1 MKKGITMGTLPKGLS
16 IKEAFAMAKKY
27 GFDGVE
33 VAYTEDGELSPNTTP
48 AELAAVK
55 AEAERAGI
63 ELYSVFSTV
72 YWKHPFTYEP
82 EMENAMALARGQI
95 DAAAALGCN
104 SVLIVPGIV
113 SGEGE
118 PFGNIPYDVAYDR
131 ALSCMKELAAYGK
144 ARGVR
149 VGVENVWNK
158 FLLSPLEMRGFVD
171 AAGEGA
177 AAYFDAG
184 NVLVN
189 GYPEHWIDILGSRIC
204 KVHIKDFK
212 NKIGNIIGF
221 VDLFEGDVNF
231 KAVVEALHRVGY
243 DDFITV
249 EYGSHKAA
257 PEVQLTALSCAL
269 DKIIS
274 Y

>member
-1 MKKGITMGTLPKGLS
+1 MKKGITMGCFPKGMEVNEL
-16 IKEAFAMAKKY
+16 FAMAKSL

-33 VAYTEDGELSPNTTP
+33 VAFTEDGVLNPASTP
-48 AELAAVK
+48 EDIAAVK
-55 AEAERAGI
+55 KAAEDNGI
-63 ELYSVFSTV
+63 ELYSVFSSV

-82 EMENAMALARGQI
+82 EMENAMKLAYAQI
-95 DAAAALGCN
+95 DTAVALGCN

-131 ALSCMKELAAYGK
+131 ALACMKKLAAYGNE
-144 ARGVR
+144 RGVR

-158 FLLSPLEMRGFVD
+158 FLLSPLEMRNFVD
-171 AAGEGA
+171 EAGEGA

-189 GYPEHWIDILGSRIC
+189 GYPEHWIDILGKRIC
-204 KVHIKDFK
+204 KVHVKDFST
-212 NKIGNIIGF
+212 KIGNITGF
-221 VDLFEGDVNF
+221 VDMYAGNMNF
-231 KAVVEALHRVGY
+231 KTMVDALRRNGY

-249 EYGSHKAA
+249 EYSCLKEA
-257 PEVQLTALSCAL
+257 PETRLNALSKAL
-269 DKIIS
+269 DRIIN